1 MNDNL
6 EKLLSRLEK
15 VERLSQ
21 GNHQARY
28 RACCPAHD
36 DKSPSLSVTLANSDS
51 ILLKCWAGCSAE
63 EIINAVG
70 MEMTDLFPEKIHHM
84 PGVKRPFTADQA
96 AKTLAMDAMVVAMA
110 AVKLR
115 RKESLTQRDIDDLLA
130 IQTRATA
137 IGRGL

>member
-6 EKLLSRLEK
+6 ERLLSRLEK

-63 EIINAVG
+63 EVINAVG
-70 MEMTDLFPEKIHHM
+70 MEMTDLFPEKIHHL
-84 PGVKRPFTADQA
+84 PAVKRPFSADQA
-96 AKTLAMDAMVVAMA
+96 AKVIAEDAMTVATA
-110 AVKLR
+110 AAKLR
-115 RKESLTQRDIDDLLA
+115 KNEPLSSADIAEIID
-130 IQTRATA
+130 ISVRATA
-137 IGRGL
+137 ISRGL